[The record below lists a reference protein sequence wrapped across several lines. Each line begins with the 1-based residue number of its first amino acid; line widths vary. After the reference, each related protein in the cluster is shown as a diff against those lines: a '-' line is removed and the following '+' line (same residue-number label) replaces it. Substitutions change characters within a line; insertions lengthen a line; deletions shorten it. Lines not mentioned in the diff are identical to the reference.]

1 MVMNEKQDEKK
12 LVIEEKNPSGIAG
25 SLTLS
30 EEVVATIAGLAAKEV
45 DGIYSVGKTPFIN
58 FGDNPKRGVGVE
70 VGKTQAAFDLDIVVE
85 YGHDIREVARALRVK
100 TAAEVNKMAGRE
112 VVEINVHVVDIKLPN
127 QVVTKK
133 VRVV

>member
-1 MVMNEKQDEKK
+1 MNQKQEEKK
-12 LVIEEKNPSGIAG
+12 LVVEEKNPSGIAG

-30 EEVVATIAGLAAKEV
+30 EEVVATIAGLAAKDV
-45 DGIYSVGKTPFIN
+45 DGIFSVGKTPFMN

-70 VGKTQAAFDLDIVVE
+70 VGKTQAAFDLDVVVE

-100 TAAEVNKMAGRE
+100 TAAEVSKMAGRE
-112 VVEINVHVVDIKLPN
+112 VVEVDVRVVDIKLPN

-133 VRVV
+133 ARVV

>member
-1 MVMNEKQDEKK
+1 MNQKQEEKK

-25 SLTLS
+25 ALTLS
-30 EEVVATIAGLAAKEV
+30 EEVVATIAGLAAKDV

-58 FGDNPKRGVGVE
+58 FGDNPTRGVGVE
-70 VGKTQAAFDLDIVVE
+70 VGNTQAAFDLDIIVE
-85 YGHDIREVARALRVK
+85 YGHDIREVAKALRVK

-127 QVVTKK
+127 QVVQKK
-133 VRVV
+133 SRVV